1 MQSARPRTLAF
12 TLLEVLAAVAILA
25 LVYTVLAR
33 IGIQGFRAEGG
44 ADRRLRASLMADD
57 MMVEIEGQL
66 QMGSAPPLGE
76 KNGQRDEYVVR
87 MRVTPSE
94 FEIPP
99 PSDAAAQRLRAAL
112 AKRTSGGG
120 ESGGAKVGATGTLPS
135 FFAPAEKGEPPP
147 GRRIE
152 VRVSWLEGATESAVV
167 RETYGLDQTAAQEL
181 LAALDN
187 AAQAE
192 KQAAAAAGGVVP
204 GAAPAAGT
212 SAPAGAPP
220 GNAPVPTGT
229 NSPGIGPMP

>member
-1 MQSARPRTLAF
+1 MQSARPRALAF

-44 ADRRLRASLMADD
+44 ADRRLRASLIADD
-57 MMVEIEGQL
+57 VMAEIEGQL
-66 QMGSAPPLGE
+66 SLGSAPPLGE
-76 KNGQRDEYVVR
+76 KTGQRDEYVVR
-87 MRVTPSE
+87 MRVSPAE
-94 FEIPP
+94 LEIPP

-112 AKRTSGGG
+112 AKRTTSGG
-120 ESGGAKVGATGTLPS
+120 ETGGAKAGSAGSLPS
-135 FFAPAEKGEPPP
+135 FFAPPEKGEPPP

-167 RETYGLDQTAAQEL
+167 RETYGLDQSAAQEL
-181 LAALDN
+181 LAALDS

-192 KQAAAAAGGVVP
+192 KQAGAAAGGVAP

-212 SAPAGAPP
+212 SPPAGAPP
-220 GNAPVPTGT
+220 GNAPPPSGT
-229 NSPGIGPMP
+229 SIPGRSPMP